1 MSFYKLNRF
10 FEPDAWQV
18 LHFVLSK
25 RLPWVTHDQQT
36 AVYYSYQDSFLRPRP
51 LFLPKGH
58 SPESIGHS
66 MRIIFCLLGLAFLT
80 PSLRAQD
87 RPDESANHPEST
99 PESEVFHPVWP
110 EASNLRQYTPYVQNI
125 TLISG
130 NEETIPCPSGYGK
143 LEVDL
148 NHFAGGPYIFLCYGK
163 SDSLR
168 DSKGAIEGLTVET
181 AVLENQLA
189 WNEGCRK
196 SKNGTC
202 VSHYVRAIAPSNGDM
217 NQGVGGDFIYLAKD
231 LRPCLENA
239 CEPGVSQGRM
249 RLREIAIVKGESVDV
264 ACPNLYTKIPIDL
277 NQGSRG
283 SKIFLCQ
290 MLRLETAFD

>member
-1 MSFYKLNRF
+1 
-10 FEPDAWQV
+10 
-18 LHFVLSK
+18 
-25 RLPWVTHDQQT
+25 
-36 AVYYSYQDSFLRPRP
+36 
-51 LFLPKGH
+51 
-58 SPESIGHS
+58 
-66 MRIIFCLLGLAFLT
+66 MRIIILCLIGFCLASPG
-80 PSLRAQD
+80 LRAQTVV
-87 RPDESANHPEST
+87 PEGASNEGN
-99 PESEVFHPVWP
+99 ESESETFYPVWP
-110 EASNLRQYTPYVQNI
+110 KSPDLRQYTPYVQNI
-125 TLISG
+125 ALISG
-130 NEETIPCPSGYGK
+130 TEEAIPCPPGYGK
-143 LEVDL
+143 LDVDL

-181 AVLENQLA
+181 ATLENPLA

-196 SKNGTC
+196 STNETC
-202 VSHYVRAIAPSNGDM
+202 VSHYVRAIQPSNGDM

-231 LRPCLENA
+231 LRPCIADA
-239 CEPGVSQGRM
+239 CEAGVSQGRM
-249 RLREIAIVKGESVDV
+249 RLREIAIVKGESADI